1 MAVPI
6 LDWPTN
12 KYLHCP
18 AIPGIKYEIKNI
30 IKKLM
35 YIEIILLKLVDN
47 WCVIWRVYYTIKQT

>member
-6 LDWPTN
+6 LDWPTD

-30 IKKLM
+30 IKNVHRNNTVK
-35 YIEIILLKLVDN
+35 IS
-47 WCVIWRVYYTIKQT
+47 R